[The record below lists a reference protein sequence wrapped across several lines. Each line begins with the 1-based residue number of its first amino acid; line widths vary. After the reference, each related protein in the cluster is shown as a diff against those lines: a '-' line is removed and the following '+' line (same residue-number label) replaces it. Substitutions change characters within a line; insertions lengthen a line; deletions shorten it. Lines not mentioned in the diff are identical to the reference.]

1 MIKLRLKTALII
13 VIVLAAMFSLLG
25 DKTVSAISATQSFSG
40 HLDNQSTTIGA
51 TWTIDGVLYENFMS
65 TGNFS
70 STLGNGTSVGYGQ
83 LSLNPQT
90 GAGMVDVYAIYT
102 VNVGPNGSG
111 TFYGNVWQIFYGIA
125 PGILGTYGQVSI
137 TGGTGPFLDL
147 KAVLSVNG
155 VFTSTGGSTDLTG
168 TIYWP

>member
-1 MIKLRLKTALII
+1 
-13 VIVLAAMFSLLG
+13 MFSLLG
-25 DKTVSAISATQSFSG
+25 DKTVNAISTTQGFSG
-40 HLDNQSTTIGA
+40 HLDNQSTSIGA

-65 TGNFS
+65 TGTFS
-70 STLGNGTSVGYGQ
+70 STLGHGTSVGYGQ
-83 LSLNPQT
+83 LALNPQT

-111 TFYGNVWQIFYGIA
+111 TFYGNGWQIFYGIA

-147 KAVLSVNG
+147 KVVFSVNG
-155 VFTSTGGSTDLTG
+155 MFTSTGGSIDLTG
-168 TIYWP
+168 TTYWP